1 MRKYRFS
8 DEQLATPA
16 MGEGWQGRQRRRRGA
31 SAPPGGRPR
40 LDGGEPS
47 QRSRLLAGGGGPA
60 GHQTGEVGWLV
71 NPPSQVR
78 GYCPA
83 PVVMGSCPT
92 HGSAAD
98 LPDCLTACLRESNS
112 IACLPSN
119 DACVPFTD
127 ACLPSS
133 DAGPVRNDSR
143 LLRDVACQPAMVG
156 VKTAGAQGTS
166 AVVEKPL
173 SKRSFADRPRKPEGG
188 EGCPG
193 SGL

>member
-98 LPDCLTACLRESNS
+98 LPDCLTACLREPKNL
-112 IACLPSN
+112 AC
-119 DACVPFTD
+119 
-127 ACLPSS
+127 PSS
-133 DAGPVRNDSR
+133 VYAWTLRAPHFPYVMSFLPCR
-143 LLRDVACQPAMVG
+143 LFVDVFFG
-156 VKTAGAQGTS
+156 
-166 AVVEKPL
+166 
-173 SKRSFADRPRKPEGG
+173 
-188 EGCPG
+188 
-193 SGL
+193 